1 MEGAL
6 YVIAG
11 LRNSYLYVCARPFH
25 FKQESIVFPTV
36 ITAMYHTVEDN
47 NNDKGEPKTP
57 GSKCPLHPNTMVA
70 AQQISP
76 TTTQLN

>member
-11 LRNSYLYVCARPFH
+11 LRNSHLYVCARPFH
-25 FKQESIVFPTV
+25 FKPESIVFP
-36 ITAMYHTVEDN
+36 TAMYHTVEDN
-47 NNDKGEPKTP
+47 DNDKGEPKTP

-76 TTTQLN
+76 GTTTQLN